1 MQSKKTCLLIFVLA
15 LSLAISIFF
24 AAPKAEAQAQK
35 AGQKITWIFA
45 TNPGPAAN
53 TWSFYPYPRFQKL
66 LEKNS
71 GGRIVVDTK
80 MGLFPVNEVVH
91 AVIAGRADIGWER
104 IPWVA
109 GTFPQWDFALPFF
122 WDSIF
127 EYEAFLND
135 PRMVEIERKSYG
147 DKGLVKIADIPSE
160 ALDGIW
166 GKKAVATVDD
176 FKGYKVRTSGLI
188 TTLSMKLL
196 GASPL
201 TIPTAEIMEALQR
214 GTVDAIQ
221 TSRGWGLGFG
231 LPDVCTNVSFW
242 RFQSVF
248 GGMLVVNKAKFDA
261 LPADLKKIV
270 LDTGRE
276 MQGQTM
282 FGAKIEELEA
292 EVGLKVSRMKV
303 TQPVQAEINKARE
316 ITRPA
321 IDKWLELAGP
331 QGRQILDI
339 AGQYAGGA
347 KIMLKK

>member
-1 MQSKKTCLLIFVLA
+1 MRRKNDWIILICLGLIVAFGVF
-15 LSLAISIFF
+15 LSV
-24 AAPKAEAQAQK
+24 PKADAQAQK
-35 AGQKITWIFA
+35 PGQKITWVFA

-71 GGRIVVDTK
+71 GGKLVLDTK
-80 MGLFPVNEVVH
+80 MSLFPVNEVVH
-91 AVIAGRADIGWER
+91 AVIAGRADVGWER

-109 GTFPQWDFALPFF
+109 GTFPQWDYALPFF
-122 WDSIF
+122 WDNIF

-147 DKGLVKIADIPSE
+147 DKGLVKLADIPSE
-160 ALDGIW
+160 ALDGVW
-166 GKKAVATVDD
+166 GKKAIATVED
-176 FKGYKVRTSGLI
+176 FKGAKIRTSGLI

-261 LPADLKKIV
+261 LPADLKKIL

-292 EVGLKVSRMKV
+292 EVGLKVSKMKV
-303 TQPVQAEINKARE
+303 TQPTLPEINKARE
-316 ITRPA
+316 LSRPA

-331 QGRQILDI
+331 NGQQILNI
-339 AGQYAGGA
+339 AAEYAGGA

>member
-1 MQSKKTCLLIFVLA
+1 MKRNRFGMILGCFGLILTLLFPML
-15 LSLAISIFF
+15 
-24 AAPKAEAQAQK
+24 PPGAEAQAQK

-71 GGRIVVDTK
+71 GGRLVLETK

-109 GTFPQWDFALPFF
+109 GTFPQWDYALPFF
-122 WDSIF
+122 WDNIF

-135 PRMVEIERKSYG
+135 PRLREIERKTYG
-147 DKGLVKIADIPSE
+147 EKGLVKVADIAVE

-166 GKKAVATVDD
+166 AKKAVATVDD
-176 FKGYKVRTSGLI
+176 FKGFKIRTSGLI
-188 TTLSMKLL
+188 TTLAMKLL

-201 TIPTAEIMEALQR
+201 TIPTAEIMEALSR

-221 TSRGWGLGFG
+221 TSRGWALGFG
-231 LPDVCTNVSFW
+231 LADVCTHVSFW
-242 RFQSVF
+242 RIQSVF

-270 LDTGRE
+270 METGRE
-276 MQGQTM
+276 MQGQTIY
-282 FGAKIEELEA
+282 GAKVEELEA
-292 EVGLKVSRMKV
+292 DVGLKVSRLKV
-303 TQPVQAEINKARE
+303 TQPAPAEINKARE
-316 ITRPA
+316 LVKPTV
-321 IDKWLELAGP
+321 DKWLEIAGP
-331 QGRQILDI
+331 HGKEALAI
-339 AGQYAGGA
+339 AAQYAGGA
-347 KIMLKK
+347 KVLLKK

>member
-1 MQSKKTCLLIFVLA
+1 MKRDKFWMIMGSFG
-15 LSLAISIFF
+15 LAIILTVSLPG
-24 AAPKAEAQAQK
+24 AYAEAQTQQS
-35 AGQKITWIFA
+35 GQKMTWVFA

-71 GGRIVVDTK
+71 GGRLVLDTK
-80 MGLFPVNEVVH
+80 MSLFPVNEVVH
-91 AVIAGRADIGWER
+91 AVIAGRADVGWER

-109 GTFPQWDFALPFF
+109 GTFPQWDFALPFL
-122 WDSIF
+122 WDNVF

-135 PRMVEIERKSYG
+135 PRMVEIERKSYAE
-147 DKGLVKIADIPSE
+147 KGLVKIADIPSE

-166 GKKAVATVDD
+166 GKKAIATVED
-176 FKGYKVRTSGLI
+176 FKGMKIRTSGLI
-188 TTLSMKLL
+188 TTLAMKLL

-201 TIPTAEIMEALQR
+201 TIPNAEIMEALQR

-248 GGMLVVNKAKFDA
+248 GGMLVVNKAKFDK

-303 TQPVQAEINKARE
+303 TQPIQDEINKARE
-316 ITRPA
+316 IVRPA

-331 QGRQILDI
+331 NGKQIMNI
-339 AGQYAGGA
+339 AAEYAGGA